1 MALTEDDYEIRKQML
16 DNQLDAMRLVHS
28 LAESQTRIWEQISA
42 MLTDMGML
50 TLDIQQL
57 RKEASNE

>member
-1 MALTEDDYEIRKQML
+1 ML

-42 MLTDMGML
+42 MLTDIGML
-50 TLDIQQL
+50 TLDVRQL

>member
-1 MALTEDDYEIRKQML
+1 MPLTQEDYEIRRRML

-28 LAESQTRIWEQISA
+28 LAESQTRIWEQIST
-42 MLTDMGML
+42 MLTDIGML
-50 TLDIQQL
+50 TLDVRQL